1 MMNKEVFM
9 RAGKKEIPVYLFTG
23 FLDSGK
29 TTFIQGTLED
39 PAFNNGEK
47 TLMLLCEEGEAELNP
62 VKFPFNNV
70 EIVVIDDEEELDEG
84 FLAGLEARH
93 DIDRVIVEFNGMWT
107 LDSFYGAMPPNWVV
121 YQEMCL
127 VDAGTFLTYNANMR
141 NLVYDK
147 LKSVGTVVFRNF
159 TRDMDKMDYHKI
171 VRAASRQAEIL
182 YEYGEND
189 VEFDNI
195 EDPLPFDVNAD
206 VVVIQDR
213 DYALWY
219 RDITEDEPKY
229 FDKTVEFTGRSL
241 LGGGLKDDEFV
252 IGRHIMTCCIDDIE
266 FGGLVAKYPDSQSL
280 EHGGWVHMVAV
291 IRNEYNEMYSSEGPV
306 FHVISVEKVEP
317 LKDEVAT
324 FL

>member
-1 MMNKEVFM
+1 MMKNDVFM

-47 TLMLLCEEGEAELNP
+47 TLMLLCEEGEVELNP
-62 VKFPFNNV
+62 MKFPFNNV
-70 EIVVIDDEEELDEG
+70 EIVVLEEEEELDEG

-107 LDSFYGAMPPNWVV
+107 LDSFYGAMPANWVV

-127 VDAGTFLTYNANMR
+127 VDARTFLTYNANMR

-159 TRDMDKMDYHKI
+159 TREMDKMDYHKI
-171 VRAASRQAEIL
+171 VRAASRQAEII

-189 VEFDNI
+189 IEFDNI
-195 EDPLPFDVNAD
+195 EDPLPFDVEAD
-206 VVVIQDR
+206 VIVIEDR

-229 FDKTVEFTGRSL
+229 FGKTVEFTGRSL
-241 LGGGLKDDEFV
+241 LGGGLQDDEFV
-252 IGRHIMTCCIDDIE
+252 IGRHIMTCCVDDIE

-280 EHGGWVHMVAV
+280 EHGGWVHMVAE
-291 IRNEYNEMYSSEGPV
+291 IRNEYNAMYSSEGPV

-317 LKDEVAT
+317 LKEEVAT